1 MQNPIHEAG
10 ETARSAIGV
19 FREAPFTFGLML
31 ICFAL
36 VGYLYFQDEKFAI
49 ERADSAKNRAA
60 VFALL
65 AACRP
70 PSQRP

>member
-10 ETARSAIGV
+10 ETARTAFDV
-19 FREAPFTFGLML
+19 FRQQPFTLGLL
-31 ICFAL
+31 LVVFAL
-36 VGYLYFQDEKFAI
+36 VGYLYFQDEKFAL

-70 PSQRP
+70 PAPH